1 MGEKRRGGSRSS
13 ARSRGPERAPPARNQ
28 RALLGVIAAVLL
40 LGGVSAGVTL
50 RQKLRPAAAPIAAR
64 DPAAGMST
72 SEAGATAAR
81 LFRAGR
87 AWESLPYYRRVA
99 TGMASGHVDFRLE
112 FATALEHASLQGPVR
127 SEERVR
133 LMFDAFEQLA
143 LVERTVQS
151 PHDRA
156 RVILAR
162 AFFLRVWGF
171 PADAMG
177 ELRRALAIDPS
188 YPGLA
193 VTVGLMERRLRE
205 PTLPSDAL
213 KDPGLSF

>member
-1 MGEKRRGGSRSS
+1 MREKRRGGSRRTT
-13 ARSRGPERAPPARNQ
+13 RSRGPEPAPPALRP
-28 RALLGVIAAVLL
+28 RAFLGVIAAVLL

-50 RQKLRPAAAPIAAR
+50 WRKARPAAAPATR

-99 TGMASGHVDFRLE
+99 PEMASGQVDFRLE
-112 FATALEHASLQGPVR
+112 FATALEHASLQASVR

-133 LMFDAFEQLA
+133 LMFDALEQLA
-143 LVERTVQS
+143 RVERAVQV

-171 PADAMG
+171 PADAMD
-177 ELRRALAIDPS
+177 ELRHALAIDPS

-205 PTLPSDAL
+205 PTLPADAL